1 MCKQIEKTNIPWQ
14 IGDFIKIRNTTNT
27 KEINY
32 VYITFIDTAM
42 FGYFIKG
49 EILFSSNPE
58 KELTYFQDFT
68 KPGDIIYKVNEKD
81 FLENKE
87 ITQENFELR
96 RKLILL
102 KNS

>member
-1 MCKQIEKTNIPWQ
+1 MEQIKKINIPWQ
-14 IGDFIKIRNTTNT
+14 IEDFVKIRNTTDT

-32 VYITFIDTAM
+32 VYITFIDTAR
-42 FGYFIKG
+42 FGYYIEG

-58 KELTYFQDFT
+58 KELTYFKDFT
-68 KPGDIIYKVNEKD
+68 KPGDIIYKVDEKD
-81 FLENKE
+81 FHENKE
-87 ITQENFELR
+87 ITQENFALR